1 MGRLQR
7 RIPGPHG
14 DDLAGSG
21 GLAWGTT
28 RIPESELR
36 VLGDVIGRD
45 ILEFGCGAAQ
55 WSIALARLG
64 ARPVGLDLSERQL
77 QHARRLMAEAGVE
90 FPLVHA
96 SAEAVPL
103 PDASFDVVF
112 CDHGAM
118 SFADP
123 YRTVPE
129 VARLLRP
136 GGLFAFSHHSPIET
150 ICWPLDAEEVGERLA
165 LDYFGMHVIDDG
177 EEVSFQLPY
186 GEWIRLFRANGFVVE
201 DLIEPQPGP
210 DATSSYRS
218 AASLA
223 WARRW
228 PAEDDLAAAPG
239 VNRPVISS
247 ANARTTGC
255 PCDGPTSSPQGP
267 LSPCGRTARLQLP
280 SHPTTRRTWAR
291 RWCPT
296 ALTRQ
301 LR

>member
-1 MGRLQR
+1 MPSDTDPTIDPAALTDHAARNRAMWDGFSDEYQAK
-7 RIPGPHG
+7 HG
-14 DDLAGSG
+14 GELVFRG

-36 VLGDVIGRD
+36 VLGDVAGCD

-55 WSIALARLG
+55 WSIALAQLG

-118 SFADP
+118 TFADP

-129 VARLLRP
+129 AARLLRP
-136 GGLFAFSHHSPIET
+136 GGRFAFSHHSPIET
-150 ICWPLDAEEVGERLA
+150 ICWPLDADDVGERLV
-165 LDYFGMHVIDDG
+165 LDYFGMHVI
-177 EEVSFQLPY
+177 EVEDEVVFNLPY

-201 DLIEPQPGP
+201 DLIEPRPGP

-228 PAEDDLAAAPG
+228 PGEDIWLL
-239 VNRPVISS
+239 R
-247 ANARTTGC
+247 R
-255 PCDGPTSSPQGP
+255 DG
-267 LSPCGRTARLQLP
+267 
-280 SHPTTRRTWAR
+280 
-291 RWCPT
+291 
-296 ALTRQ
+296 
-301 LR
+301 